1 MKLPS
6 ARPDPAGPPPSQ
18 RRPDEPAIAGAGS
31 STAERGRSDVTLAPG
46 GRVGGSPSA
55 AGGGAPSAPVGGP
68 ASAPVGGSPSAP
80 VGRDAPSTPLGEPAG
95 PLQFAPPFL
104 ALADADPS
112 WTLAAEA
119 GDAGA
124 QGGTD
129 PDGTGRAAVA
139 GAAAVAWWPL
149 TRPRPVEA
157 VHLTAIRS
165 GARLIRTH
173 TRWANAAWLQD
184 ATAAQVQDLNLW
196 AAKLA
201 RSAREVA
208 GEPCLVAGYLGPLPP
223 AAASLADHD
232 PAAAVGW
239 YRDQVAGLLAGG
251 VDLFWIAART
261 VAEARGALQA
271 AREAARLPVGLLW
284 EPGGEAGAMGADAQ
298 AVQLVA
304 ALQATG
310 MPDALGVA
318 VTGGPAEAAPWL
330 AALRDAG
337 WAGPLWVS
345 LGEPETPEP
354 PEACGRASGT
364 GGGPVVGARGRT
376 RDTGNGPVAGAHRR
390 AAGTGSEPVPGQPD
404 GRGDGRPTRRS
415 GARGNGSPTA
425 EEQADPWATLR
436 LLGVSWVAGTGARS
450 PARFATLARRL
461 RQAGATAPRPAA
473 GEAGGWRADAPPSA
487 VRATGGASVPRGPA
501 EPCGPEDPVNRTA
514 SAAAPTGTAG
524 APAATAGAGLPAD
537 RADTPGAPDA
547 ATVAGTN
554 RRGVAGPGTPAWG
567 GGTGGGVP
575 PAPAED
581 RLARPL
587 PLREK
592 LGRRFVISVEL
603 DPPRGPVTTKFV
615 ADARTVAAAGADAVN
630 VGDSPMARPRM
641 AALAGAYLVR
651 HAAGIDAIMHCT
663 TRDRN
668 LMALQADLLA
678 AHALG
683 VRNVLALTGDPPRL
697 GNSGAS
703 PVYDVDSIG
712 LLEVLAA
719 LRRGEDPQGNPLGAP
734 VDFTVACALSPN
746 ADDLERELER
756 FRRKLAVGVVD
767 FVMTQPLYELEPLE
781 RVLDRLGGCPVP
793 ILLGVMPLHS
803 GRHAHY
809 LHHQVPGISIPDAVR
824 EALDKAGDRG
834 LEVGLE
840 LAEAVVEAARP
851 YIAGVYVVVSY
862 GKAEPV
868 AAFVRRL
875 RARFDEPRAAAEGA
889 AATAPRPATAGS
901 AAAWPTDHGSSTP
914 GGGIGPRADL
924 LPASGAASP
933 VEQGEVRHHAG

>member
-1 MKLPS
+1 MGRGSPAAPPVEL
-6 ARPDPAGPPPSQ
+6 AGPF
-18 RRPDEPAIAGAGS
+18 RF
-31 STAERGRSDVTLAPG
+31 V
-46 GRVGGSPSA
+46 
-55 AGGGAPSAPVGGP
+55 
-68 ASAPVGGSPSAP
+68 
-80 VGRDAPSTPLGEPAG
+80 
-95 PLQFAPPFL
+95 PPFM

-112 WTLAAEA
+112 WTLAVEGGVVPAE
-119 GDAGA
+119 
-124 QGGTD
+124 GGTD
-129 PDGTGRAAVA
+129 ADCTARAAVA

-157 VHLTAIRS
+157 VHVTAIGA

-173 TRWANAAWLQD
+173 TRWANAAWLPD

-208 GEPCLVAGYLGPLPP
+208 GEPCLVAGYLAPLPP
-223 AAASLADHD
+223 ATAPVAARD
-232 PAAAVGW
+232 PAAVVGF
-239 YRDQVAGLLAGG
+239 YRNQVAGLLAGG

-261 VAEARGALQA
+261 PVEAQGALLA
-271 AREAARLPVGLLW
+271 VREAARLPVGLVW
-284 EPGGEAGAMGADAQ
+284 EPGGGTGPDGAGAEAAQ
-298 AVQLVA
+298 ILA

-310 MPDALGVA
+310 VPDALGVA
-318 VTGGPAEAAPWL
+318 VAGGPEEAVRWL
-330 AALRDAG
+330 GALRSAG

-345 LGEPETPEP
+345 LGHPGTSP
-354 PEACGRASGT
+354 PGA
-364 GGGPVVGARGRT
+364 ARGPT
-376 RDTGNGPVAGAHRR
+376 PADGGD
-390 AAGTGSEPVPGQPD
+390 GT
-404 GRGDGRPTRRS
+404 GDGRPARPTGGR
-415 GARGNGSPTA
+415 GAGSPA
-425 EEQADPWATLR
+425 LEETADPWAALR
-436 LLGVSWVAGTGARS
+436 LLGAGWVAGTGAWS
-450 PARFATLARRL
+450 PGRFAVLARQVR
-461 RQAGATAPRPAA
+461 GDGDTAPRSA
-473 GEAGGWRADAPPSA
+473 GRDSDGWWPDASPLA
-487 VRATGGASVPRGPA
+487 VRATGAASVPRGPA
-501 EPCGPEDPVNRTA
+501 EPCGPGDPANRGG
-514 SAAAPTGTAG
+514 SPG
-524 APAATAGAGLPAD
+524 APAGTVGA
-537 RADTPGAPDA
+537 PGAP
-547 ATVAGTN
+547 
-554 RRGVAGPGTPAWG
+554 AGPAVPADPAGIAGGLAPAAVAIRGGVHGTASPAPE
-567 GGTGGGVP
+567 TGAADGVP
-575 PAPAED
+575 PSPGQG
-581 RLARPL
+581 RSGQPV
-587 PLREK
+587 PLRER

-651 HAAGIDAIMHCT
+651 SAAGIDAIMHCT

-683 VRNVLALTGDPPRL
+683 VRNVLALTGDHPRL
-697 GNSGAS
+697 GTSRAS
-703 PVYDVDSIG
+703 AVYDVDSIG

-746 ADDLERELER
+746 ADDLDRELER

-767 FVMTQPLYELEPLE
+767 FVMTQPLYEIAPLE

-793 ILLGVMPLHS
+793 ILMGVMPLHS

-809 LHHQVPGISIPDAVR
+809 LHHQVPGITIPAAVR

-840 LAEAVVEAARP
+840 LAEAVVEAARS

-868 AAFVRRL
+868 AEFVRRL
-875 RARFDEPRAAAEGA
+875 RTRFDEPRAGGPERAGA
-889 AATAPRPATAGS
+889 TGPRPAPAASAGS
-901 AAAWPTDHGSSTP
+901 PAPDGGSRATDGGTAAPA
-914 GGGIGPRADL
+914 
-924 LPASGAASP
+924 ASGAVPAA
-933 VEQGEVRHHAG
+933 QHGEVRHHAG